1 MSKNISNLALRASNV
16 LYSKV
21 DKSNSQKTDE
31 LIAVSES
38 LVIQAKNANTPNELE
53 EILNVSSSLTNEY
66 DKKRQQEIIYLQE
79 IDKLNSIKLE
89 RRLKT
94 IKEIFRIFSCI
105 GSVILGLYVINI
117 TPLLTPL
124 LIILGISGALQYE
137 LKDVAEIA
145 TKINKNQ
152 DLDTNEE

>member
-1 MSKNISNLALRASNV
+1 MTKNISNLALTGSNV

-21 DKSNSQKTDE
+21 DKSSSQKTDE

-53 EILNVSSSLTNEY
+53 EILNVSATLTNEY

-79 IDKLNSIKLE
+79 IDKLNSIKSE
-89 RRLKT
+89 RRLKAV
-94 IKEIFRIFSCI
+94 KEIFRIFSCI

-145 TKINKNQ
+145 SKINKNQ
-152 DLDTNEE
+152 DFDINEE